1 MTILDRYI
9 LRGLLVNFAIALF
22 TMISLYLVLDLLI
35 NVDEFTEHGLPWTTV
50 LWNMASF
57 YGPNVFLYYQQ
68 LAGVITLFACMAT
81 IGKLRRDREM
91 IAILASGVS
100 LFRVAAPVL
109 GFGVA
114 TSALLVADTELIIPR
129 VAHHL
134 ARDHDEAGAQRGYEV
149 LFLRDG
155 TDRLLSAGNFDPG
168 RERLQQLLV
177 LRRSSDGTI
186 VESLAA
192 DGASWEPGGHEGGRI
207 KGRWRLDRARQVERI
222 FDDSSQLGPSE
233 RRVETFPAWYES
245 ELSPQDIMMR
255 QSESW
260 VKFLSLA
267 QLRTLQLEETAD
279 VAEIVRTRHGRIVRP
294 MVGLIMLLLGL
305 PFFLDRSPT
314 NLLSD
319 ATKCMAMTGLC
330 YASSFISESVRPESL
345 SALPF
350 WIPIFLFGIV
360 ATVMIDRIRT

>member
-9 LRGLLVNFAIALF
+9 LRGLVVNFAIALF
-22 TMISLYLVLDLLI
+22 TMISLYLVLDLLV
-35 NVDEFTEHGLPWTTV
+35 NVDEFTEHGLPWTAV
-50 LWNMASF
+50 LRNMAEF

-91 IAILASGVS
+91 TAILASGVS

-114 TSALLVADTELIIPR
+114 TSALLVVDTELVIPSL
-129 VAHHL
+129 AHRL

-155 TDRLLSAGNFDPG
+155 TERLVSAGNFDPS
-168 RERLQQLLV
+168 RERLEKLLI
-177 LRRSSDGTI
+177 LRRAADGTI
-186 VESLAA
+186 VESLEA
-192 DGASWEPGGHEGGRI
+192 DGAQWQPGVVQKGRI
-207 KGRWRLDRARQVERI
+207 KGHWRLERARQISRI
-222 FDDSSQLGPSE
+222 IDPSDDLGPNE
-233 RRVETFPAWYES
+233 RRIETYPEFYES

-267 QLRTLQLEETAD
+267 QLRALQEEETAD
-279 VAEIVRTRHGRIVRP
+279 VPEIVRTRHGRIVRP
-294 MVGLIMLLLGL
+294 IVSLIMLLLGL

-319 ATKCMAMTGLC
+319 ATKCMVVTGVC
-330 YASSFISESVRPESL
+330 YVSAFVSESVRPESL

-350 WIPIFLFGIV
+350 WIPIFLFGIL